1 MVATVQ
7 LRALPKGDPAALEPD
22 SEAYIR
28 SRVLQP
34 QSGCQDLPL
43 STMPP
48 RPPPTIAGVLSSAP
62 PRPWLPAGVQ
72 EGACHTANMSPVN
85 CVTRSPTALASLTA
99 TRAQTSTQQALPA
112 AAQLPVELDHT
123 VPGSFLMAPVKAG
136 NGQGTRSGL
145 ACKRPSISRC
155 RVALRHVRGSCT
167 GDGSGWFR
175 FLPEATCGHMR
186 TARKGVQTKPH
197 KLPTAGGRR

>member
-1 MVATVQ
+1 
-7 LRALPKGDPAALEPD
+7 
-22 SEAYIR
+22 
-28 SRVLQP
+28 
-34 QSGCQDLPL
+34 
-43 STMPP
+43 
-48 RPPPTIAGVLSSAP
+48 VLSSAP

-72 EGACHTANMSPVN
+72 EGACHTVNLSPVN
-85 CVTRSPTALASLTA
+85 CVTRSPTDLASLTA

-167 GDGSGWFR
+167 GDGSGWFWFPLGR
-175 FLPEATCGHMR
+175 KQPADTCGPRVKECKQSHTSCQQLGVDVER
-186 TARKGVQTKPH
+186 THPWLSGP
-197 KLPTAGGRR
+197 LPLRCT